1 MTRRM
6 NSPIAASRA
15 RPTGNRQRG
24 ARRRAQQRIAMQ
36 GAMTIY
42 EAAEQKQT
50 LLGALERCADLEI
63 DLSGV
68 SEMDTAGIQL
78 LLLAKR
84 EAAKLDKRVR
94 LTAHSAASLDAIDL
108 YDLGGY
114 FGDPVVISSRR
125 R

>member
-1 MTRRM
+1 MVRRA
-6 NSPIAASRA
+6 SLAASR
-15 RPTGNRQRG
+15 RRRG
-24 ARRRAQQRIAMQ
+24 ADKRAQQRIAMQ

-42 EAAEQKQT
+42 EAADDKRR
-50 LLGALERCADLEI
+50 LLAALARCAELEI

-84 EAAKLDKRVR
+84 EAAKQAKLVR
-94 LTAHSAASLDAIDL
+94 LAAHSAASLEAIDL

-114 FGDPVVISSRR
+114 FGDPVVISSRKR
-125 R
+125 